1 MVQTSHARITTQRRA
16 NFTNLINIPLTKS
29 AAPSYKT
36 DFVPCVMLSNT
47 MSLAPKMDE
56 VQEFII
62 RNSVDIGFITETW
75 LGERVADFVVSIP
88 NYNIFR
94 KDRSFQQH
102 GGVCMY
108 VCKRTHQL

>member
-16 NFTNLINIPLTKS
+16 NFTNLINVPLTKS

-62 RNSVDIGFITETW
+62 RNSVGIGFITETW
-75 LGERVADFVVSIP
+75 LGER
-88 NYNIFR
+88 R
-94 KDRSFQQH
+94 R
-102 GGVCMY
+102 
-108 VCKRTHQL
+108 